1 MTYQTF
7 IALIFLSVATLF
19 TPGPNN
25 AMLATSGATFG
36 FKRTMPHAM
45 GVALGFPVMML
56 IVGLLLGRVFQESP
70 LLRDS
75 LKWGGAALL
84 LWIAFKIAVSRGMES
99 KDANA
104 RPMTFV
110 GAAAFQWINPK
121 GWSMAISATALFI
134 DPSKPLLTAMIV
146 VASFLVL
153 GIASSLTWVAAWQAI
168 SGWLTTESR
177 QRAFNITMAVLIVLS
192 IVELVRH

>member
-7 IALIFLSVATLF
+7 IALVFLSVATLF

-25 AMLATSGATFG
+25 AMLATSGAAFG
-36 FKRTMPHAM
+36 FRRTLPHAL

-56 IVGLLLGRVFQESP
+56 IVGLLLGGVFQASP
-70 LLRDS
+70 LLRET

-84 LWIAFKIAVSRGMES
+84 LWIAYKIAISRGMER
-99 KDANA
+99 KDADA
-104 RPMTFV
+104 RPMSFM

-134 DPSKPLLTAMIV
+134 DPAKPFVTAMIV
-146 VASFLVL
+146 VMSFLVL
-153 GIASSLTWVAAWQAI
+153 GLASSMTWVAAGQAI
-168 SGWLTTESR
+168 SGWLTTERR
-177 QRAFNITMAVLIVLS
+177 QRFFNITMAVLIVLS